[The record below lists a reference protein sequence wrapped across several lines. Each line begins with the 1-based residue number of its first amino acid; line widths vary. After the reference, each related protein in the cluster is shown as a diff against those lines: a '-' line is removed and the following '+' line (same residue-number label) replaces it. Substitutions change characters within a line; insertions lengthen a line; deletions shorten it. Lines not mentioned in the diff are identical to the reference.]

1 MLLASSTAEVCASQ
15 QPVDHPSLL
24 AGPDVVGL
32 IYSCSLCFTTARRSS
47 ITTGRPGCCWPHL
60 QMQSSRMLLASS
72 TDAVCESQQPVHHP
86 SLLTIIHHYRQA
98 RMLLA
103 SSTDAV
109 CESQQ
114 PVDHPSLLAGPDV
127 VGLIYSCS
135 LCFTTARRSSITTGR
150 PGCCWPHLQLPSVLQ
165 NSPYIHHYWQARMLL
180 ASSTAAVCAS
190 QQPVDH
196 PSLLAGPDVVG
207 LIYSCSL
214 CFTTARRPSITI
226 GRPGCCWPHLQLQ
239 SVIHNSP

>member
-47 ITTGRPGCCWPHL
+47 ITTGRPGC
-60 QMQSSRMLLASS
+60 
-72 TDAVCESQQPVHHP
+72 
-86 SLLTIIHHYRQA
+86 Y
-98 RMLLA
+98 
-103 SSTDAV
+103 AV

-114 PVDHPSLLAGPDV
+114 PVDHPSLSAG
-127 VGLIYSCS
+127 
-135 LCFTTARRSSITTGR
+135 R
-150 PGCCWPHLQLPSVLQ
+150 
-165 NSPYIHHYWQARMLL
+165 
-180 ASSTAAVCAS
+180 
-190 QQPVDH
+190 
-196 PSLLAGPDVVG
+196 DVVG

-239 SVIHNSP
+239 SVIHNSPMLLASSTAAVCASQHTVDHPSLLAGPDAFGHIELPHFGKSASTQLLYNGMQTSLP